1 MWLISRKS
9 WKRLESEQRSIS
21 YQDLWGSGADRSVIN
36 GASIDTA
43 LTLAP
48 VFAATRLIAH
58 GIASLPLQGYRK
70 VGDERRSIAT
80 PKLFA
85 NPSIFGGPYEWV
97 QRALVSLLLRGNAY
111 GLVTS
116 VDVNGYPQQIEWLHP
131 DDVSIKDDRT
141 TSRPEWFY
149 LGRPV
154 DAWFG
159 RDSVGE
165 LLHIPWYVL
174 PGQVL
179 GLSPIRAFSTTIE
192 SGIYTQRFGRDF
204 FADDGIPKAVL
215 ETDQT
220 VDEIKA
226 KVIKERFLQASRGR
240 APVVLGAGTKYRPIT
255 VPPEE
260 SQFLESIKAN
270 ATIIAAIYGV
280 RPERI
285 GGESGNSMTYAN
297 VENQAIADLHD
308 LKPYLTKLEAPFSSL
323 LPQPQYVRFNLDSLL
338 RADTKTRYETHG
350 IALDKKFKTV
360 DEVREDEDLPPL
372 TAEQKAEI
380 AASQP
385 KAPAPVQM
393 PGPDNVVQLPR
404 AGNE

>member
-1 MWLISRKS
+1 MWPFRRKT
-9 WKRLESEQRSIS
+9 EQRSIS
-21 YQDLWGSGADRSVIN
+21 FQDVWGSGADRPVVDAS
-36 GASIDTA
+36 SIDTA

-48 VFAATRLIAH
+48 VFAATRLVADT
-58 GIASLPLQGYRK
+58 IASLPLQGYRK
-70 VGDERRSIAT
+70 VGEERRSIAT
-80 PKLFA
+80 PPLFA

-116 VDVNGYPQQIEWLHP
+116 TDQAGYPRQVEWLHP
-131 DDVSIKDDRT
+131 DDVTIKDDRT
-141 TSRPEWFY
+141 TTRPEWFY
-149 LGRPV
+149 LGRRV
-154 DAWFG
+154 DAWLG

-174 PGQVL
+174 PGHVL
-179 GLSPIRAFSTTIE
+179 GLSPIRAFATTIE
-192 SGIYTQRFGRDF
+192 SGIYAQRFGRDF
-204 FADDGIPKAVL
+204 FADNGIPKAVL
-215 ETDQT
+215 ETDQV
-220 VDEIKA
+220 VDEPKA

-240 APVVLGAGTKYRPIT
+240 APVVMGAGTKYKPIT

-260 SQFLESIKAN
+260 SQFLQSIKAN
-270 ATIIAAIYGV
+270 ATIIASIYGL

-308 LKPYLTKLEAPFSSL
+308 IRPYLTKLEGPFSSL
-323 LPQPQYVRFNLDSLL
+323 LPKPQYVRFNLDVLL
-338 RADTKTRYETHG
+338 RADTKTRYETHA
-350 IALDKKFKTV
+350 IALDKKFKTA

-372 TAEQKAEI
+372 TAEQKADM

-385 KAPAPVQM
+385 KPNPAPALN
-393 PGPDNVVQLPR
+393 PGPDNNVVQLPR
-404 AGNE
+404 AGTK

>member
-1 MWLISRKS
+1 MWLISRKK
-9 WKRLESEQRSIS
+9 WRRLEAEQRSIS
-21 YQDLWGSGADRSVIN
+21 YQDLWGSGADRASVN

-70 VGDERRSIAT
+70 VGEERRSIAT

-116 VDVNGYPQQIEWLHP
+116 VDKFGYPQQIEWLHP
-131 DDVSIKDDRT
+131 DDVTIKDDRT
-141 TSRPEWFY
+141 TQRPEWYY

-154 DAWFG
+154 DAWLG

-174 PGQVL
+174 PGHVL
-179 GLSPIRAFSTTIE
+179 GLSPIGAFSTTIE
-192 SGIYTQRFGRDF
+192 SGIYAQRFGRDF
-204 FADDGIPKAVL
+204 FQDGAVPSAVL
-215 ETDQT
+215 ETEQT
-220 VDEIKA
+220 VDEVKA
-226 KVIKERFLQASRGR
+226 KIIKDRFQQAARGR
-240 APVVLGAGTKYRPIT
+240 ATVVLGAGTKYKPIT

-308 LKPYLTKLEAPFSSL
+308 LKPYLTKLEAPFSTL
-323 LPQPQYVRFNLDSLL
+323 LPQPQYVRFNLNALL
-338 RADTKTRYETHG
+338 RADTQTRYATHG
-350 IALDKKFKTV
+350 VALDKGFKTV
-360 DEVREDEDLPPL
+360 DEVRADEDLPPL
-372 TAEQKAEI
+372 TDEQKAQI
-380 AASQP
+380 AASKP
-385 KAPAPVQM
+385 KAPAPALK